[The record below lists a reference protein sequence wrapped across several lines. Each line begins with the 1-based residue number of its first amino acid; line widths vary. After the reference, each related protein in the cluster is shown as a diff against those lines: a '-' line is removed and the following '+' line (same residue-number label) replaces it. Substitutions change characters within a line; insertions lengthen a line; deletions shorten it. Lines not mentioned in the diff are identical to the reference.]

1 MGCSNSNSVT
11 TRIDAELIYEINKI
25 RKEPSSYLGII
36 SKNKSKIQKNKN
48 INKSKEGVDAYEEAE
63 KFLKDCPENQ
73 NELIPSIGL
82 FRIAQDFLKE
92 FKKYEIDKVDNID
105 INKIIDKYGQYSG
118 DLHKL
123 IICGGDEAESVV
135 NNLIVCDGEQNRE
148 QRNKLFDKSFKKI
161 GVAHGE
167 HPKYK
172 YASIFILSTD
182 FDNINDQD
190 DVLDI

>member
-1 MGCSNSNSVT
+1 MGCSNSNSVP

-36 SKNKSKIQKNKN
+36 SKNKSKIQNNKN
-48 INKSKEGVDAYEEAE
+48 IKAKEVVDKYEEAE
-63 KFLKDCPENQ
+63 QFLKDCPENQ

-82 FRIAQDFLKE
+82 FRIAKDFLNE

-105 INKIIDKYGQYSG
+105 IKKIIDKYGQYSG
-118 DLHKL
+118 KICKL
-123 IICGGDEAESVV
+123 IICGGDEAKSIVI
-135 NNLIVCDGEQNRE
+135 NLIACDGDQNGE

-182 FDNINDQD
+182 FDNITEQD